1 VVVGRASQ
9 RTELAT
15 FLDDVRSGPCALVF
29 EGEPGIGKSVLW
41 TEGVETAR
49 ARGYRVLSCRPTGSD
64 SELSFVALGDLFDL
78 DGASFLDALPEPQR
92 DALQTALLHRRSAR
106 RAPDPRAAAVGTL
119 GVLNA
124 LAEQGEAVVAIDDVQ
139 WIDPATA
146 RVLTFAARRIS
157 GTRLGFLLARPTTG
171 EPAPLGLAK
180 ALPADRLHIVH
191 VGPLDPNEIAVI
203 VRERS
208 GLSLSRPEARRL
220 AELAGGNPFYAVE
233 IARAQARGD
242 EGVTGQRLPIPKSLR
257 EDLVRTRVGSVSS
270 KTADMLLLAASMP
283 RPTVDALQK
292 VMPTESLDAS
302 LQQAI
307 DAELVEVIGLDFR
320 FAHPIYRSAIYAD
333 ASRRRRHETHR
344 RLAEFASDPEER
356 GRHLALATD
365 TPDPA
370 VVEEVERAAT
380 LARGRGAP
388 DVAAELLEHAVRLTP
403 RGDLD
408 SLRRRLLLVAMD
420 RLSAGDAD
428 GARARAREA
437 LRVSKPGAEQAE
449 PLQHIGGI
457 EVARGAL
464 VDARASLDEALAQVR
479 GDDRLA
485 AEIHRELAMV
495 AIRAGEIGAA
505 ERNTDAALRL
515 AGEAGDPSLIRAAA
529 TTAAEVDLLLARP
542 TPSLEGILDARAPPE
557 PPVSDSPEFIVAQAD
572 VFAGRLERA
581 ERRLQRLLAVARDHG
596 DEPGR
601 LLATTRLAELKVR
614 SGSWELAEEL
624 SGEARELALD
634 LMVSDRLQLAL
645 MAYAAAGLG
654 RTDDARTLA
663 AESLR
668 AAETDRPTQL
678 WCLSALGFLE
688 LSMARFP
695 DALRHL
701 GRAGGLLAETGVLDP
716 AAFPFLSDEAEALVA
731 AGETDTA
738 SRRII
743 ALEEMGERLDRD
755 LVRGQAARCHGLALA
770 VVGDLEGS
778 LAELERAS
786 ELHERVGIGMELGR
800 SLLALGATCRRR
812 REKRPAREVLD
823 RALSLF
829 SAAGAAIWADR
840 TRAELARIGGRRAS
854 IGELTEAETRV
865 ARLAASGLSNRE
877 IARTLS
883 MSVRTVEGHLSHVYA
898 KLELRSRTE
907 LALFFQPPD

>member
-1 VVVGRASQ
+1 VVVGRASE
-9 RTELAT
+9 RAVLAA
-15 FLDDVRSGPCALVF
+15 FLDDIRSGPCALVF
-29 EGEPGIGKSVLW
+29 EGEQGIGKSVLW
-41 TEGVETAR
+41 TEGVEEAR

-64 SELSFVALGDLFDL
+64 SELSFVALGDLFDF
-78 DGASFLDALPEPQR
+78 DEASFLDALPEPQR
-92 DALQTALLHRRSAR
+92 DALATALLHRRWAGR
-106 RAPDPRAAAVGTL
+106 PPDPRAAAVGTL
-119 GVLNA
+119 GILGA

-139 WIDPATA
+139 WIDPATT

-157 GTRLGFLLARPTTG
+157 GTRLGFLLARPTT
-171 EPAPLGLAK
+171 EESPPLGLVD
-180 ALPADRLHIVH
+180 ALPADRLHIAH
-191 VGPLDPNEIAVI
+191 VGPLDPHEIAVI

-208 GLSLSRPEARRL
+208 GLSLSRPEAGRL

-307 DAELVEVIGLDFR
+307 DAELVEILGLDFR
-320 FAHPIYRSAIYAD
+320 FAHPLYRSAIYAD
-333 ASRRRRHETHR
+333 ASRRRRHQTHR
-344 RLAEFASDPEER
+344 RLAEVAADPEER

-365 TPDPA
+365 APDPA

-403 RGDLD
+403 REDLH
-408 SLRRRLLLVAMD
+408 SLRRRLLQVAGD

-428 GARARAREA
+428 GAQARAREA
-437 LRVSKPGAEQAE
+437 LRVSSPGAEQAE
-449 PLQHIGGI
+449 PLRRIGGI
-457 EVARGAL
+457 EFARGAL
-464 VDARASLDEALAQVR
+464 VEARASLDEALAQVH
-479 GDDRLA
+479 GDVYLA
-485 AEIHRELAMV
+485 AEIHRELARV

-505 ERNTDAALRL
+505 ERNTEAALRL
-515 AGEAGDPSLIRAAA
+515 SEEAGDPSLARAAA
-529 TTAAEVDLLLARP
+529 TTAAEVDLLLARS
-542 TPSLEGILDARAPPE
+542 TPSLEATLDVREPSG
-557 PPVSDSPEFIVAQAD
+557 PPVSDSPEFIGAQAD
-572 VFAGRLERA
+572 VFADRLERA

-601 LLATTRLAELKVR
+601 LLATTRLAELKIR
-614 SGSWELAEEL
+614 SGSWELAEQL
-624 SGEARELALD
+624 SGEARDLAVD

-645 MAYAAAGLG
+645 MAYAAAGRG
-654 RTDDARTLA
+654 HTDDARALA
-663 AESLR
+663 GESLR

-688 LSMARFP
+688 LSLARFP
-695 DALRHL
+695 DALHHL
-701 GRAGGLLAETGVLDP
+701 GRAGGLLAETGIVDP
-716 AAFPFLSDEAEALVA
+716 AAFPFLSDEAEALIA
-731 AGETDTA
+731 AGEIDTA

-770 VVGDLEGS
+770 AVGDVEGS
-778 LAELERAS
+778 LAALERAS
-786 ELHERVGIGMELGR
+786 ALHERVGIGMELGR
-800 SLLALGATCRRR
+800 SLLALGATRRRR

-823 RALSLF
+823 RALALF
-829 SAAGAAIWADR
+829 SVAGAAIWAE
-840 TRAELARIGGRRAS
+840 RAREELARIGGRRAS
-854 IGELTEAETRV
+854 IGELTDSETRV